1 MLRLSSQDR
10 QRLHTLHENTHS
22 STTSDQAREQEF
34 EEHLEHLMKEVEFEF
49 TVTPYTVHSWEDLNR
64 RMDEMEHEMARL
76 EAMRILEGRVE

>member
-1 MLRLSSQDR
+1 
-10 QRLHTLHENTHS
+10 
-22 STTSDQAREQEF
+22 
-34 EEHLEHLMKEVEFEF
+34 MKEVEFEF